1 MYKNHRGPLHIKRR
15 RSMDEMGMKE
25 DDMMNESIKGYK
37 TEFDRFLKKPK
48 Q

>member
-1 MYKNHRGPLHIKRR
+1 
-15 RSMDEMGMKE
+15 MDEMGME
-25 DDMMNESIKGYK
+25 ENGMMNESIKKYK